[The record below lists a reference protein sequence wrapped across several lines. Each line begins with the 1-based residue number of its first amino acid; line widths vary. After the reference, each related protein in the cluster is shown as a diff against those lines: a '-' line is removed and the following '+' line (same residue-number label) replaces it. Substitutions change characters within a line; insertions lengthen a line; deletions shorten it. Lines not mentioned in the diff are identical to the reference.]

1 MSCRRIQ
8 FALLVLLPVL
18 LLAQEIAQ
26 EELRPFVAIM
36 PPFLRMD
43 RRAISKFI
51 QTRQEPKRYANTL
64 DKVNIEAMEKL
75 GKYDLSIEEDATSR
89 DDLKRQIFV

>member
-1 MSCRRIQ
+1 MSFRRIQ
-8 FALLVLLPVL
+8 ACFVLLVLLPVF
-18 LLAQEIAQ
+18 LLAQEMEQ

-64 DKVNIEAMEKL
+64 DKSTLKL
-75 GKYDLSIEEDATSR
+75 WRSSASMIYQ
-89 DDLKRQIFV
+89 LKKMQQAGMI